1 MFGRVLAA
9 GCTGVVFSS
18 VVIASVVTTV
28 VVFDHKPQPS
38 MLAPGSGAAPSPEA
52 VSDIPASM
60 LVLYQKAAHVC
71 PGLDWPVLAGIG
83 KVETD
88 HGRVNMPGVGSGENE
103 AGAGGPMQFLAP
115 TFDSVAAR
123 HPLPAGGA
131 TPPSRYNPSDAIYA
145 AAYYLCDSG
154 APADLHAAIFTYNH
168 ADWYVNEVLDQAAH
182 YRNQSPTGTGDCGS
196 IRGGD
201 RASLVLAFACAQL
214 GQPYVWGG
222 DGPEVSGGW
231 DCSGLTKA
239 AYARAEI
246 ILPRTAADQY
256 HAGPPITESALR
268 PGDLVFYGSDA
279 DIHHVGLYLGAG
291 KIVNAPTFGVPVRV
305 QDLHYPGDDYYGATS
320 PLNPPTTAAANP
332 AQ

>member
-9 GCTGVVFSS
+9 GCASVVFTS

-28 VVFDHKPQPS
+28 VVFDHKPQLGVS
-38 MLAPGSGAAPSPEA
+38 APGSGSAPSPEA
-52 VSDIPASM
+52 VSDIPATM
-60 LVLYQKAAHVC
+60 LVLYQKAAQVC
-71 PGLDWPVLAGIG
+71 PGLDWSVLAGIG
-83 KVETD
+83 KVETN
-88 HGRVNMPGVGSGENE
+88 HGRADMPGVSSGENF

-115 TFDSVAAR
+115 TFDSVAAH
-123 HPLPAGGA
+123 HPLPAGGV

-154 APADLHAAIFTYNH
+154 APGDMHAAIFTYNH

-182 YRNQSPTGTGDCGS
+182 YRSQTPSGGGDCGTLPGS
-196 IRGGD
+196 D
-201 RASLVLAFACAQL
+201 PASVVLAFACSQL

-239 AYARAEI
+239 AYARAGVT
-246 ILPRTAADQY
+246 LPRTAADQF
-256 HAGPPITESALR
+256 HAGPPIPENSLR
-268 PGDLVFYGSDA
+268 PGDLVFYGTDT

-291 KIVNAPTFGVPVRV
+291 KIVNAPTFGVPVQV
-305 QDLHYPGDDYYGATS
+305 QDLHYSGDDYYGATS
-320 PLNPPTTAAANP
+320 PLHPPAAAAANP